1 MIFLRQLIFLRP
13 KNFLGTKICKDVP
26 NFLFFDHE
34 DVLDFL
40 EFLLNLFFFFS
51 LLPLFFQNFGAPFHL
66 GALGNGLIGLVEGS
80 VTDLHIISV
89 EQIVVLDIRKIQLS
103 YTIIM
108 SFNCET
114 ELHIISV
121 EQRVRAQILYDI
133 TNTDI
138 HTHKKK
144 KKNTHT
150 HTHTPSKSSRFETKP
165 TDTKK
170 KGSVAQ

>member
-1 MIFLRQLIFLRP
+1 MFQIFYSLITKMYQIFWSFFL
-13 KNFLGTKICKDVP
+13 T
-26 NFLFFDHE
+26 
-34 DVLDFL
+34 
-40 EFLLNLFFFFS
+40 FFFFS

-144 KKNTHT
+144 KK

>member
-1 MIFLRQLIFLRP
+1 
-13 KNFLGTKICKDVP
+13 
-26 NFLFFDHE
+26 
-34 DVLDFL
+34 
-40 EFLLNLFFFFS
+40 
-51 LLPLFFQNFGAPFHL
+51 
-66 GALGNGLIGLVEGS
+66 
-80 VTDLHIISV
+80 
-89 EQIVVLDIRKIQLS
+89 
-103 YTIIM
+103 M